1 MNKKRKTSVNGVKK
15 KLMGAVCMLLVAS
28 IMMISATYAWF
39 TLSTAPEV
47 TGITTSVGANG
58 SLEMALLNGTSTGTG
73 ETDTYANLGKIQS
86 KVGDSSAA
94 TNDVT
99 RSNITWGNLV
109 DLSDTS
115 YGTNAFKLNPAA
127 LVLSE
132 NNKVNQTTPL
142 ATPTYGTD
150 GRVNKLDTNTVFGTY
165 STANN
170 AFLAGD
176 NHGVRG
182 IGVAA
187 AMTEEQLAM
196 RNAIAQV
203 AIQTA
208 AAKALVQN
216 ALNSQGSALASLAAG
231 FATNTAYEPS
241 EADVAAVNA
250 VVEAVNA
257 AKADLLVAIQNA
269 MLAEELSKNATAS
282 RDLSHYTTETPSSIE
297 AITKAVEAYKAIGED
312 VAKVTGTDATA
323 VKTALKNIL
332 DTDHLTLNGTP
343 IANVNTKDA
352 IQQLINDVLAGKGL
366 TLVMTAENAGAL
378 NKIAVMT
385 GNIAATVHVNNLKY
399 GDLEVT
405 QATAT
410 MTTAVTGTAKMVAV
424 GGAIADLKAATQT
437 GEAAGTVTTPITDL
451 YGYAIDLAFRTNAS
465 GSYLKLQTEAA
476 QRIYADGI
484 DQTTQGSG
492 SYMEFTP
499 ANGLTVEQFGKL
511 VSAIKVLFVDDKG
524 SVVAVAGADVGT
536 DNANIQKTA
545 DGKPTTSKLNLVMKG
560 DTITGSD
567 GKTTVTTTVEN
578 ATKDKIMGLDQGKA
592 TKLTVMVYLDGNTVQ
607 NGDVSATELS
617 SLTGTMNLQFASSA
631 DLVPMDYTPLHNR
644 KNEGADTQP

>member
-1 MNKKRKTSVNGVKK
+1 MNKKRKTSANGVKK

-58 SLEMALLNGTSTGTG
+58 SLEMALLNNDSW
-73 ETDTYANLGKIQS
+73 ANLDSIQS

-99 RSNITWGNLV
+99 KSNITWGNLV

-127 LVLSE
+127 LVLGA
-132 NNKVNQTTPL
+132 NNTVNQTTPL

-170 AFLAGD
+170 AFLAGT
-176 NHGVRG
+176 NYGVRG

-231 FATNTAYEPS
+231 FATNEAYAPT

-250 VVEAVNA
+250 VVKAVNE

-269 MLAEELSKNATAS
+269 MLAEALSKDANANKDST
-282 RDLSHYTTETPSSIE
+282 HYTIDTTSEIG
-297 AITKAVEAYKAIGED
+297 AITDAVTEYKEIG
-312 VAKVTGTDATA
+312 AVTEVGENAGATA
-323 VKTALKNIL
+323 VKTTLNQLL
-332 DTDHLTLNGTP
+332 DTENLTLNGTA
-343 IANVNTKDA
+343 IKNVKSEAA

-366 TLVMTAENAGAL
+366 TLVMTAANTGAL

-399 GDLEVT
+399 GNLEVT

-424 GGAIADLKAATQT
+424 GSAIADLKAATKT
-437 GEAAGTVTTPITDL
+437 GEAAANVTTPITDL

-499 ANGLTVEQFGKL
+499 ANGLTVAQFGKL
-511 VSAIKVLFVDDKG
+511 VSAIHVLFVNDQG
-524 SVVAVAGADVGT
+524 TVVAVAGADVGT
-536 DNANIQKTA
+536 DNANIKTA
-545 DGKPTTSKLNLVMKG
+545 DGKPTTSRLNLVMKEAN
-560 DTITGSD
+560 ITGSD
-567 GKTTVTTTVEN
+567 GTTKVTTTVAD
-578 ATKDKIMGLDQGKA
+578 ATKDKIMALDQGKA
-592 TKLTVMVYLDGNTVQ
+592 TKLTVLVYLDGNAVQ

-644 KNEGADTQP
+644 KTTGEETQTQP

>member
-1 MNKKRKTSVNGVKK
+1 MNKKRKTSANGVKK

-58 SLEMALLNGTSTGTG
+58 SLEMALLNNASWADP
-73 ETDTYANLGKIQS
+73 DTKIQS

-94 TNDVT
+94 TKDVT

-127 LVLSE
+127 LVLGA
-132 NNKVNQTTPL
+132 NNTVNQTTPL

-165 STANN
+165 STEKN

-176 NHGVRG
+176 NYGVRG

-231 FATNTAYEPS
+231 FATADGAYEPS

-250 VVEAVNA
+250 VVRAVNS

-269 MLAEELSKNATAS
+269 MLAEALSKDATANK
-282 RDLSHYTTETPSSIE
+282 DLAHYTIDTTSSIN
-297 AITKAVEAYKAIGED
+297 AITEAVTAYKGMGEN
-312 VAKVTGTDATA
+312 VAEVTGTDSEIVKAT
-323 VKTALKNIL
+323 LNSLL
-332 DTDHLTLNGTP
+332 DTEHLTLNGKP
-343 IANVNTKDA
+343 IAEVKSEA
-352 IQQLINDVLAGKGL
+352 VIQQLINDVLAGKGL
-366 TLVMTAENAGAL
+366 TLVMTADNTGAL

-399 GDLEVT
+399 GKLEVT

-410 MTTAVTGTAKMVAV
+410 MTTAVTDTAKMVAV
-424 GGAIADLKAATQT
+424 GSAIADLKAATKT

-511 VSAIKVLFVDDKG
+511 VSAIHVLFVNGDG
-524 SVVAVAGADVGT
+524 TVVAVAGADVGT
-536 DNANIQKTA
+536 NNANIKTT
-545 DGKPTTSKLNLVMKG
+545 GEGQNIKPTTSKLNLVMKEAN
-560 DTITGSD
+560 ITGTD
-567 GKTTVTTTVEN
+567 DKTVTTTVDNN
-578 ATKDKIMGLDQGKA
+578 AKDKIMNLDQGKA
-592 TKLTVMVYLDGNTVQ
+592 TKLTVLVYLDGNAVQ

-644 KNEGADTQP
+644 KTTGEETQTQP

>member
-58 SLEMALLNGTSTGTG
+58 SLEMALLNS
-73 ETDTYANLGKIQS
+73 DTWENPDSIQS

-99 RSNITWGNLV
+99 QSNITWGNLV

-127 LVLSE
+127 LVLGAA
-132 NNKVNQTTPL
+132 NKVNQTTPL

-165 STANN
+165 SKDNN
-170 AFLAGD
+170 AFLAGT
-176 NHGVRG
+176 NYGVRG

-196 RNAIAQV
+196 RNAIANV

-231 FATNTAYEPS
+231 FATNTAYEPTD
-241 EADVAAVNA
+241 ADVAAVNA
-250 VVEAVNA
+250 VVSAVTE

-269 MLAEELSKNATAS
+269 MLAEALSKDATAS
-282 RDLSHYTTETPSSIE
+282 KDLSQYTIDTTSSIE
-297 AITKAVEAYKAIGED
+297 AITNAVEAYKEIKD
-312 VAKVTGTDATA
+312 VNTPTDKTATA
-323 VKTALKNIL
+323 VEATL
-332 DTDHLTLNGTP
+332 DQLLNTENLTLNGKP
-343 IANVNTKDA
+343 IAEVKSEA
-352 IQQLINDVLAGKGL
+352 VIQQLINDVLAGKGL
-366 TLVMTAENAGAL
+366 TLVMTAANTGAL

-399 GDLEVT
+399 GKLEVT

-424 GGAIADLKAATQT
+424 GGAIADLKAATKT
-437 GEAAGTVTTPITDL
+437 GEAAANVTTPITDL

-499 ANGLTVEQFGKL
+499 ANGLTVAQFGKL
-511 VSAIKVLFVDDKG
+511 VSAIRVLFVNGEG

-560 DTITGSD
+560 ETITGSD

-578 ATKDKIMGLDQGKA
+578 ATKDKIMNLDQGKA
-592 TKLTVMVYLDGNTVQ
+592 TKLTVLVYLDGNTVQ

>member
-1 MNKKRKTSVNGVKK
+1 M
-15 KLMGAVCMLLVAS
+15 
-28 IMMISATYAWF
+28 
-39 TLSTAPEV
+39 
-47 TGITTSVGANG
+47 GANG
-58 SLEMALLNGTSTGTG
+58 SLEMALLNGTSTGTAD
-73 ETDTYANLGKIQS
+73 TDTYANLGKIQS

-94 TNDVT
+94 TGDVT

-127 LVLSE
+127 LVLGE

-176 NHGVRG
+176 NYGVRG

-231 FATNTAYEPS
+231 FATNEHYAPT

-250 VVEAVNA
+250 VVQAVNS

-269 MLAEELSKNATAS
+269 MLAEALSTDANAS
-282 RDLSHYTTETPSSIE
+282 KDLSQYTIDKTSSIA
-297 AITKAVEAYKAIGED
+297 AITDAVTAYKAIGND
-312 VAKVTGTDATA
+312 VAKVTGTDAET
-323 VKTALKNIL
+323 VKATLNSLL
-332 DTDHLTLNGTP
+332 DTGHLTLNDKAINEVKTQ
-343 IANVNTKDA
+343 DA
-352 IQQLINDVLAGKGL
+352 IQKLINDVLAGKGL
-366 TLVMTAENAGAL
+366 TLVMTADNTGAL
-378 NKIAVMT
+378 YKIAVMT

-424 GGAIADLKAATQT
+424 GGAIADLKAATKT
-437 GEAAGTVTTPITDL
+437 GEAAANVTTPITDL

-465 GSYLKLQTEAA
+465 SSYLKLQTEAA

-499 ANGLTVEQFGKL
+499 ANGLTVAQFGKL
-511 VSAIKVLFVDDKG
+511 VSAIHVLFVNDQG

-536 DNANIQKTA
+536 DNANIQKTD
-545 DGKPTTSKLNLVMKG
+545 DGKPTTSKLNLVMKEAN
-560 DTITGSD
+560 ITGTD
-567 GKTTVTTTVEN
+567 DKTVTTTVDNN
-578 ATKDKIMGLDQGKA
+578 AKDKIMDLDQGKA
-592 TKLTVMVYLDGNTVQ
+592 TKLTVMVYLDGNAVQ

>member
-58 SLEMALLNGTSTGTG
+58 SLEMALLNNASWTNPDGI
-73 ETDTYANLGKIQS
+73 LS

-99 RSNITWGNLV
+99 KSNITWGNLV

-127 LVLSE
+127 LVLGE

-165 STANN
+165 SMADN
-170 AFLAGD
+170 AFLAGT
-176 NHGVRG
+176 NYGVRG

-187 AMTEEQLAM
+187 AMTAEQLAM

-250 VVEAVNA
+250 VVKAVND

-282 RDLSHYTTETPSSIE
+282 KDLSHYTTETPSSIE

-352 IQQLINDVLAGKGL
+352 IQGLINDVLAGKGL
-366 TLVMTAENAGAL
+366 TLVMTAENTGAL

-405 QATAT
+405 KAEAT

-424 GGAIADLKAATQT
+424 GGAIADLKAATKT
-437 GEAAGTVTTPITDL
+437 GEDAGDVKTPITDL

-499 ANGLTVEQFGKL
+499 ANGLTVAQFGKL
-511 VSAIKVLFVDDKG
+511 VSAIKVLFVNGEG

-545 DGKPTTSKLNLVMKG
+545 EGKPTTSKLNLVMKG
-560 DTITGSD
+560 EPITGSD

-578 ATKDKIMGLDQGKA
+578 ATKDKIMGLNQGKA
-592 TKLTVMVYLDGNTVQ
+592 TKLTVLVYLDGNAVH

-644 KNEGADTQP
+644 KNEDGSTQPQP

>member
-1 MNKKRKTSVNGVKK
+1 MNKKRKTSANGVKK

-58 SLEMALLNGTSTGTG
+58 SLEMALLNNDSW
-73 ETDTYANLGKIQS
+73 ANLDSIQS

-99 RSNITWGNLV
+99 KSNITWGNLV

-127 LVLSE
+127 LVLGE
-132 NNKVNQTTPL
+132 NNTVNQTTPL

-170 AFLAGD
+170 AFLAGT
-176 NHGVRG
+176 NYGVRG
-182 IGVAA
+182 IGVAP

-203 AIQTA
+203 AIKTA

-231 FATNTAYEPS
+231 FATNEAYAPT
-241 EADVAAVNA
+241 EADVAAVN
-250 VVEAVNA
+250 E

-269 MLAEELSKNATAS
+269 MLAEALSKDANANKDST
-282 RDLSHYTTETPSSIE
+282 HYTIDTTSEIG
-297 AITKAVEAYKAIGED
+297 AITDAVTEYKEIG
-312 VAKVTGTDATA
+312 AVTEVGENAGATA
-323 VKTALKNIL
+323 VKTTLNQLL
-332 DTDHLTLNGTP
+332 DTENLTLNGTA
-343 IANVNTKDA
+343 IKNVKSEAA

-366 TLVMTAENAGAL
+366 TLVMTAANTGAL

-399 GDLEVT
+399 GNLEVT

-424 GGAIADLKAATQT
+424 GSAIVDLKAATKT
-437 GEAAGTVTTPITDL
+437 GEAAANVTTPITDL

-499 ANGLTVEQFGKL
+499 ANGLTVAQFGKL
-511 VSAIKVLFVDDKG
+511 VSAIHVLFVNDQG
-524 SVVAVAGADVGT
+524 TVVAVAGADVGT
-536 DNANIQKTA
+536 DNANIKTA
-545 DGKPTTSKLNLVMKG
+545 DGKPTTSRLNLVMKEAN
-560 DTITGSD
+560 ITGSD
-567 GKTTVTTTVEN
+567 GTTKVTTTVAD
-578 ATKDKIMGLDQGKA
+578 ATKDKIMALDQGKA
-592 TKLTVMVYLDGNTVQ
+592 TKLTVLVYLDGNAVQ

-644 KNEGADTQP
+644 KTTGDGTQTQP

>member
-1 MNKKRKTSVNGVKK
+1 MNKKSKTSANGVKK

-58 SLEMALLNGTSTGTG
+58 SLEMALLNNTSW
-73 ETDTYANLGKIQS
+73 ANPDGIQS

-99 RSNITWGNLV
+99 QSNITWGNLV

-165 STANN
+165 STEKN
-170 AFLAGD
+170 AFLAGE
-176 NHGVRG
+176 NYGVRG

-187 AMTEEQLAM
+187 AMTAEQLAM

-231 FATNTAYEPS
+231 FATNEHYAPS

-269 MLAEELSKNATAS
+269 MLAEALSKDANANKELSG
-282 RDLSHYTTETPSSIE
+282 YTITTPTTID
-297 AITKAVEAYKAIGED
+297 AIAKAVEAYNAIGEN
-312 VAKVTGTDATA
+312 VTPATTGTVRDT
-323 VKTALKNIL
+323 LNQLL
-332 DTDHLTLNGTP
+332 DTANLTLND
-343 IANVNTKDA
+343 TKINEVKNQAA
-352 IQQLINDVLAGKGL
+352 IQKLINDVLAGKGL
-366 TLVMTAENAGAL
+366 TLVMTADNGGAL

-385 GNIAATVHVNNLKY
+385 GDIAATVEVKNLTYEGLTVN
-399 GDLEVT
+399 

-410 MTTAVTGTAKMVAV
+410 MKTAINGTAKMVAV
-424 GGAIADLKAATQT
+424 GSAIADLKAATKT
-437 GEAAGTVTTPITDL
+437 GEAANVTTPITDL

-465 GSYLKLQTEAA
+465 SSYLKLQTEAA

-499 ANGLTVEQFGKL
+499 ANGLTVQQFADL
-511 VSAIKVLFVDDKG
+511 VSAIRIIFVDQQGNIK
-524 SVVAVAGADVGT
+524 AAAGVDVGT
-536 DNANIQKTA
+536 GNANIKTTGE
-545 DGKPTTSKLNLVMKG
+545 DENVKPTTSRLPIVMKALNVV
-560 DTITGSD
+560 GSD
-567 GKTTVTTTVEN
+567 GSTRAVTSVED
-578 ATKDKIMGLDQGKA
+578 ATKDKIVDLTQGQA
-592 TKLTVMVYLDGNTVQ
+592 TKLSVLVYLEGESVKNSS
-607 NGDVSATELS
+607 VSATELS
-617 SLTGTMNLQFASSA
+617 SLTGKMNLQFASSA
-631 DLVPMDYTPLHNR
+631 DLKPMDYTPLHNR
-644 KNEGADTQP
+644 KNETTDSGNGT

>member
-1 MNKKRKTSVNGVKK
+1 MNKKRKTSANGVKK

-58 SLEMALLNGTSTGTG
+58 SLEMALLNNASWGNPDS
-73 ETDTYANLGKIQS
+73 IQS

-99 RSNITWGNLV
+99 QSNITWGNLV

-127 LVLSE
+127 LVLGE

-165 STANN
+165 SKDNN
-170 AFLAGD
+170 AFLAGT
-176 NHGVRG
+176 NYGVRG

-196 RNAIAQV
+196 RNAIANV

-231 FATNTAYEPS
+231 FATNDAYVPT
-241 EADVAAVNA
+241 EADVTAVNA
-250 VVEAVNA
+250 VVKAVNE
-257 AKADLLVAIQNA
+257 AKADLLKAIQNA
-269 MLAEELSKNATAS
+269 MLAEALSINADADKT
-282 RDLSHYTTETPSSIE
+282 LSTYTIDTTSQIS
-297 AITKAVEAYKAIGED
+297 AITEAVAAYKEIG
-312 VAKVTGTDATA
+312 AVTEVGENAGATA
-323 VKTALKNIL
+323 VKTTL
-332 DTDHLTLNGTP
+332 DQLLNTENLTLNGTA
-343 IANVNTKDA
+343 IKNVKSEDA
-352 IQQLINDVLAGKGL
+352 IQKLINDVLAGKGL
-366 TLVMTAENAGAL
+366 TLVMTAANTGAL

-399 GDLEVT
+399 GNLEVT

-424 GGAIADLKAATQT
+424 GSAIADLKAATKT
-437 GEAAGTVTTPITDL
+437 GEAAANVTTPITDL

-499 ANGLTVEQFGKL
+499 ANGLTVAQFGKL
-511 VSAIKVLFVDDKG
+511 VSAIHVLFVDDQG
-524 SVVAVAGADVGT
+524 SVVAVAGADVG
-536 DNANIQKTA
+536 DNYANIKTA
-545 DGKPTTSKLNLVMKG
+545 DGKPTTSKLNLVMKAA
-560 DTITGSD
+560 DITGSD
-567 GKTTVTTTVEN
+567 GTTKVTTTVAD
-578 ATKDKIMGLDQGKA
+578 ATKDKIMTLDQGKA
-592 TKLTVMVYLDGNTVQ
+592 TKLTVMVYLDGNAVQ

-644 KNEGADTQP
+644 KTTGDGTQTQPQP

>member
-1 MNKKRKTSVNGVKK
+1 MNKKRKTSANGVKK

-58 SLEMALLNGTSTGTG
+58 SLEMALLNNASW
-73 ETDTYANLGKIQS
+73 ANPDSIQS

-99 RSNITWGNLV
+99 ESNITWGNLV

-127 LVLSE
+127 LVLGA
-132 NNKVNQTTPL
+132 NNTVNQTTPL

-170 AFLAGD
+170 AFLAGT
-176 NHGVRG
+176 NYGVRG

-196 RNAIAQV
+196 RNAIANV

-231 FATNTAYEPS
+231 FATDDAYAPT

-250 VVEAVNA
+250 VVTAVNE
-257 AKADLLVAIQNA
+257 AKADLLKAIQNA
-269 MLAEELSKNATAS
+269 MLAEALSKDANADKNFST
-282 RDLSHYTTETPSSIE
+282 YTIDTTSTIT
-297 AITKAVEAYKAIGED
+297 AITEAVAAYKEIVEVTEVGEN
-312 VAKVTGTDATA
+312 AGATA
-323 VKTALKNIL
+323 VKTTL
-332 DTDHLTLNGTP
+332 DQLLNTENLTLNGTA
-343 IANVNTKDA
+343 IKNVKSEAA

-366 TLVMTAENAGAL
+366 TLVMTAANTGAL

-399 GDLEVT
+399 GNLEVT

-410 MTTAVTGTAKMVAV
+410 MTTAVTGTARMVAV
-424 GGAIADLKAATQT
+424 GSAIADLKAATKT
-437 GEAAGTVTTPITDL
+437 GEAAANVTTPITDL

-499 ANGLTVEQFGKL
+499 ANGLTVAQFGKL
-511 VSAIKVLFVDDKG
+511 VSAIHVLFVNDQG
-524 SVVAVAGADVGT
+524 TVVAVAGADVGEN
-536 DNANIQKTA
+536 NANIKTA
-545 DGKPTTSKLNLVMKG
+545 DGKPTTSKLNLEMKAAN
-560 DTITGSD
+560 ITGSD
-567 GKTTVTTTVEN
+567 ETKTVTTTVD
-578 ATKDKIMGLDQGKA
+578 AAAKDKIMALDQGKA
-592 TKLTVMVYLDGNTVQ
+592 TKLTVLVYLDGNAVQ

-644 KNEGADTQP
+644 KTTGDGTQTQP

>member
-58 SLEMALLNGTSTGTG
+58 SLEMALLNS
-73 ETDTYANLGKIQS
+73 DTWGNPDSIQS

-99 RSNITWGNLV
+99 KSNITWGNLV

-127 LVLSE
+127 LVLGAA
-132 NNKVNQTTPL
+132 NKVNQTTPL

-165 STANN
+165 SKDNN
-170 AFLAGD
+170 AFLAGT
-176 NHGVRG
+176 NYGVRG

-231 FATNTAYEPS
+231 FATNEHYAPTD
-241 EADVAAVNA
+241 ADVAAVNA
-250 VVEAVNA
+250 VVEAVNS

-269 MLAEELSKNATAS
+269 MLAEALSKDATADK
-282 RDLSHYTTETPSSIE
+282 DLSQYTIDKTSSIA
-297 AITKAVEAYKAIGED
+297 AITDAVTAYKAIED
-312 VAKVTGTDATA
+312 VAKVTGTGAETVKAT
-323 VKTALKNIL
+323 LNSLL
-332 DTDHLTLNGTP
+332 DTTNLTLNGKK
-343 IANVNTKDA
+343 INDVKTKEA
-352 IQQLINDVLAGKGL
+352 IQGLINDVLAGKGL
-366 TLVMTAENAGAL
+366 TLVMTAENTGAL

-385 GNIAATVHVNNLKY
+385 GNIASTVHVNNLKY

-410 MTTAVTGTAKMVAV
+410 MTTAVTDTAKMVAV
-424 GGAIADLKAATQT
+424 GSAIADLKAATQT
-437 GEAAGTVTTPITDL
+437 GEAAGDVKTPITDL
-451 YGYAIDLAFRTNAS
+451 YGYAIDLAFRTNAA

-484 DQTTQGSG
+484 DQTTLGSG

-499 ANGLTVEQFGKL
+499 ANGLTVAQFGKL
-511 VSAIKVLFVDDKG
+511 VSAIKVLFVDGEG

-536 DNANIQKTA
+536 DNANIQKTT

-560 DTITGSD
+560 D
-567 GKTTVTTTVEN
+567 N
-578 ATKDKIMGLDQGKA
+578 ATKDKIMNLDQGKA

-644 KNEGADTQP
+644 KTTGEETQTQP